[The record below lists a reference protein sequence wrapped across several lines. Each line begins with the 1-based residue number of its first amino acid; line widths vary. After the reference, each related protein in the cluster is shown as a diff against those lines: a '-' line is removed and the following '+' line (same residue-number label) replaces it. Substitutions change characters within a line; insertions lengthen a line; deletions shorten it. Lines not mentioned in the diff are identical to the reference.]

1 MIRNAKNALPHPALP
16 ADTLA
21 ASSAAAER
29 SRGRTVDYVV
39 ADMENAIRSGRL
51 ALGQRL
57 IEADMVRE
65 LSVSRGTLRE
75 ALNRLSAAG
84 LVEIVPNRGAVV
96 RRLTRK
102 EVADRFQIR
111 VRLEGLAAALAAE
124 RLDEADNRE
133 RLSAAAAHA
142 SDSGL
147 SSIESYRR
155 ENYRLHGTIA
165 ELSGNAE
172 LAAMVRQ
179 VWLPGQMVELRGALD
194 IDYYRQSA
202 RDHRRIVEAIL
213 ARNSAG
219 AEAAMRAHL
228 EAGCEVI
235 LSLPSRVFGS

>member
-1 MIRNAKNALPHPALP
+1 MIQNARNSIARSRPR
-16 ADTLA
+16 A
-21 ASSAAAER
+21 ASASPAPASAER
-29 SRGRTVDYVV
+29 SRGRTVDYIVS
-39 ADMENAIRSGRL
+39 DMEEAIRSGRL

-57 IEADMVRE
+57 IEADMIRE

-111 VRLEGLAAALAAE
+111 IRLEGLAAALAAE
-124 RLDEADNRE
+124 RLDEAGNRE
-133 RLSAAAAHA
+133 RLLAAAGHA
-142 SDSGL
+142 GDAGSP
-147 SSIESYRR
+147 SIESYRL

-165 ELSGNAE
+165 DISGNPE

-179 VWLPGQMVELRGALD
+179 VWLPGQMVELRGSLD

-202 RDHRRIVEAIL
+202 HDHRRIVDAIL
-213 ARNSAG
+213 TKDTAA

-228 EAGCEVI
+228 EAGRDVI
-235 LSLPSRVFGS
+235 LSLPSRVFGA

>member
-1 MIRNAKNALPHPALP
+1 LLP
-16 ADTLA
+16 AKSIFGPLEGHLVGCEYDT
-21 ASSAAAER
+21 R
-29 SRGRTVDYVV
+29 
-39 ADMENAIRSGRL
+39 
-51 ALGQRL
+51 RL
-57 IEADMVRE
+57 IRMSLDKVNGEYQGCCYPLSIPPADIEKGLLGPIVCAIKPTTGE
-65 LSVSRGTLRE
+65 LYVG
-75 ALNRLSAAG
+75 
-84 LVEIVPNRGAVV
+84 EIR
-96 RRLTRK
+96 
-102 EVADRFQIR
+102 
-111 VRLEGLAAALAAE
+111 
-124 RLDEADNRE
+124 
-133 RLSAAAAHA
+133 
-142 SDSGL
+142 DSGWGASNNIGQIVKIKIEPEKL
-147 SSIESYRR
+147 PCGIAEVKANKTGFTIDFFQPVDKTKAADLASYSIESYRR

-213 ARNSAG
+213 ARDSAG